1 MVTKKII
8 VIVYALLL
16 IVVNLPA
23 QSDSS
28 NMSVDPDQVTLVGK
42 CNRLE
47 LQNDDLDNNFFEEYR
62 SYNPDTEVLEDI
74 KNKIYNCSVT
84 IVLGTWCHDSQI
96 QVPRFI
102 KILDVLDYNT
112 NYIKLICVDKNKKAG
127 NSDITALEI
136 DKVPTF
142 IFYKKNKE
150 VGRIVETPVNTLELD
165 TYYILEK

>member
-1 MVTKKII
+1 MVS
-8 VIVYALLL
+8 ALLL

-28 NMSVDPDQVTLVGK
+28 NMSVEQDQEILVGK

-47 LQNDDLDNNFFEEYR
+47 LQNDNFGNDFFEEYR
-62 SYNPDTEVLEDI
+62 SYDPDTEILEDFE
-74 KNKIYNCSVT
+74 NKIYNCSVT

-112 NYIKLICVDKNKKAG
+112 NYLKLICVDKNKKAG